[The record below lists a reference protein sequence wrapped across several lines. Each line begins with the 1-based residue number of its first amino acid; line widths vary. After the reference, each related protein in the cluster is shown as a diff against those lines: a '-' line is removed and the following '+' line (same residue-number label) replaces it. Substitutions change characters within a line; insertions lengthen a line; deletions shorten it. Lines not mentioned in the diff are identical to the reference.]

1 MSHWLAEME
10 KPPSDVWQKVLPRV
24 PAPGARRWHHTLL
37 ARANGR
43 VERVCGSLTSK
54 GGGRGASR
62 AEGLAAQNG
71 CPNRVSARSALVC
84 VRDGRRLSEIR
95 LGCSTSEGGSV
106 RGTQHTGWPVN
117 LLRRTPEEPA
127 LSVDVVQKVEA
138 GQRGRRRVRAV
149 VLRPRGRI
157 RRVRGARKGCS
168 AEGEASH
175 VCGLSSRDRVRVR
188 CSRIFMCA
196 AGAGVGRRGG
206 AGEV

>member
-117 LLRRTPEEPA
+117 LLRRTPRRTSPEW
-127 LSVDVVQKVEA
+127 
-138 GQRGRRRVRAV
+138 RRRSEGRSLPAGSSPGSCRRPATTRAHSS
-149 VLRPRGRI
+149 RE
-157 RRVRGARKGCS
+157 RR
-168 AEGEASH
+168 AEG
-175 VCGLSSRDRVRVR
+175 VLS
-188 CSRIFMCA
+188 
-196 AGAGVGRRGG
+196 
-206 AGEV
+206 